1 MLKYLVLCLQLCIAS
16 KAQAQLE
23 LLRSDMPTSGD
34 TARVMNAA
42 VRPGSGV
49 AFAATGPDFRWDFA
63 DLQAQTEELKQY
75 QPALQTPYF
84 FFLTAYGT
92 KVQDSINL
100 FVTSLQQIY
109 EFYNL
114 NNNRFATTGRG
125 FTVNG
130 IPLPAFFSDPDEL
143 FFLPLTYGRNDSS
156 TFAFGLNIP
165 SVGEYK
171 SRGGRKTE
179 VDGWGK
185 VQTPQGSYDCIRVKS
200 TVRTLDSITFNG
212 LNLGLPLRTTIEYYW
227 LSNTEKV
234 PVLKVTGSSVF
245 NQFTPNAIQYRYQPS
260 NPGPQELKLPIAAG
274 EVRIF
279 PNPANEK
286 ATIAVN
292 ALDKIEAIQ
301 WFDAFG
307 KLVKAQVGPVAE
319 VDLQDLS
326 SGVYSLRVYGQYGIY
341 NQKLVVAH

>member
-1 MLKYLVLCLQLCIAS
+1 
-16 KAQAQLE
+16 
-23 LLRSDMPTSGD
+23 MPVSGD

-42 VRPGSGV
+42 VPAGSG
-49 AFAATGPDFRWDFA
+49 ARFTMTGPDHQWDFS
-63 DLQAQTEELKQY
+63 DLQAQAEELKQY

-84 FFLTAYGT
+84 FFLTAYGA
-92 KVQDSINL
+92 KVQDSVNL

-114 NNNRFATTGRG
+114 NNNRFAATGRG

-143 FFLPLTYGRNDSS
+143 FFLPITFGRSDSS
-156 TFAFGLNIP
+156 TFAFSLNIP

-185 VQTPQGSYDCIRVKS
+185 VLTPQGSYDCIRVKS
-200 TVRTLDSITFNG
+200 IVRTLDSITFNG
-212 LNLGLPLRTTIEYYW
+212 LNLGLPIRTTIEYYW
-227 LSNTEKV
+227 LSKSEKV
-234 PVLKVTGSSVF
+234 PVLKVAGSSFF
-245 NQFTPNAIQYRYQPS
+245 NQFTPNTIQYRYQPG
-260 NPGPQELKLPIAAG
+260 NVGPEDLKLPIAAG
-274 EVRIF
+274 EVRVF
-279 PNPANEK
+279 PNPANDK
-286 ATIAVN
+286 VTIAVN

-307 KLVKAQVGPVAE
+307 NLVKVQTGPVAE